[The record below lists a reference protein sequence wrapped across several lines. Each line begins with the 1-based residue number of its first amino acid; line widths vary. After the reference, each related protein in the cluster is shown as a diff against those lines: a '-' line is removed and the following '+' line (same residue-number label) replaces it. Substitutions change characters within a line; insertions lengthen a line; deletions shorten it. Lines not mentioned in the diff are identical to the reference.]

1 MDISY
6 IPPTAAPKI
15 VFPLDSSTGTV
26 GAKAN
31 PVTAAFTISFNAAS
45 TLSRADPSAA
55 NPAAI
60 PATAIFP
67 NY

>member
-6 IPPTAAPKI
+6 ISPMAAPKI
-15 VFPLDSSTGTV
+15 VFPLDSNTGTG

-45 TLSRADPSAA
+45 TLSRADPAAA

-60 PATAIFP
+60 PTTAIFP
-67 NY
+67 NH